1 MAARKILPAVLAF
14 ALAACNAPEA
24 PTAQPAPDTRPQ
36 AEASALDA
44 PAQAQAQPDAD
55 RCDYVARLFDDLV
68 DRKAAGMT
76 EREALAELSA
86 RGDFALGYVVDG
98 VFGDR
103 FGPGGSVAAK
113 VDTLA
118 ACRRMA
124 AGGKLY

>member
-1 MAARKILPAVLAF
+1 MAARKTLTAVLAF

-36 AEASALDA
+36 AEAPALDA
-44 PAQAQAQPDAD
+44 PAQAQAQPDSD

-76 EREALAELSA
+76 EREALSELSA

-98 VFGDR
+98 VFGNR